1 MDVAVINNSIDSVGQ
16 LSIVFILE
24 VVSIFVL
31 SFILLCF
38 SLVLPISLILPL
50 RSLILPFP
58 VIPFF
63 SFY

>member
-31 SFILLCF
+31 SFVLLCF